1 MLSKRSSRTE
11 NASTVRSQAKLP
23 SHGETQQ
30 PMGAAVVSAAGLLAP
45 FLLDVDPALA
55 GNPLLTGKTVSLIHP
70 AVMLFLF
77 GSTAWTGWLGWQWR
91 RARTIPAEV
100 KELKTQLPKPDAEGN
115 RPSSPLDQQIADL
128 EATRKELTK
137 GGYRDKHW
145 NWGSLLLGLGVLIAI
160 EGPVN
165 TYLRTGKLFPG
176 PHLYAGAAI
185 VVLWAAASSLVP
197 SMQKGNDTARNTHIA
212 LNTLNLALFAWQ
224 VPTGWEIVQKVWE
237 FAPWP

>member
-1 MLSKRSSRTE
+1 
-11 NASTVRSQAKLP
+11 
-23 SHGETQQ
+23 
-30 PMGAAVVSAAGLLAP
+30 MGASLATAAGLLTP

-100 KELKTQLPKPDAEGN
+100 KELKAQLPKPDAEGN
-115 RPSSPLDQQIADL
+115 RPSSPLEQQIAEL
-128 EATRKELTK
+128 EETRKVLTK

-185 VVLWAAASSLVP
+185 VVLWASASALVP

-224 VPTGWEIVQKVWE
+224 VPTGFEIVQKVWE